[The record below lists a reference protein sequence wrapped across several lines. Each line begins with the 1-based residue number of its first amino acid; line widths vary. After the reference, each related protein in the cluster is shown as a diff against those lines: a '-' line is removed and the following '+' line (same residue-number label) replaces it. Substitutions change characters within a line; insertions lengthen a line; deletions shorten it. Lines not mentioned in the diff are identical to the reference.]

1 MSTRLAAASAILIGL
16 FDVLLVIYVVAV
28 PQGQRYEMGQI
39 FVNYAE
45 NPLTMNVAW
54 IVLTLT
60 SLLALPVVFA
70 MSRWLRSAYG
80 ELVQSVSLL
89 ALLGYGVS
97 AASFLTMLGQM
108 PDLAAAYVAGDRATQ
123 GTIAAFGPPQ
133 LDPYNVLVLGAVG
146 VWLFVVNWLA
156 LREQKLSP
164 WHAGIGLLLAI
175 SMWMA
180 VLAAVLRLEL
190 LDTVAAGAGALLAPI
205 WFVVMGRRLWRQR
218 VA

>member
-54 IVLTLT
+54 IVLIIT
-60 SLLALPVVFA
+60 SLLALPVVPVVA
-70 MSRWLRSAYG
+70 RWLRSAHS

-89 ALLGYGVS
+89 ALLGYGVA

-108 PDLAAAYVAGDRATQ
+108 PDLAAAYVAGDSATQ
-123 GTIAAFGPPQ
+123 GAIAAFGPPQ
-133 LDPYNVLVLGAVG
+133 LTRTTCLCWVASASGSSSSTG
-146 VWLFVVNWLA
+146 S
-156 LREQKLSP
+156 RC
-164 WHAGIGLLLAI
+164 GIR
-175 SMWMA
+175 
-180 VLAAVLRLEL
+180 VC
-190 LDTVAAGAGALLAPI
+190 
-205 WFVVMGRRLWRQR
+205 QR
-218 VA
+218 GTPGSGCCWP